1 MGIRT
6 LGIPR
11 PISLLIRCLVLLLAS
26 TCAGELG
33 TNCPS
38 SSSFTPGITCY
49 PRLSK
54 RNTWTPWMPNTRAG
68 QTLLS
73 QTALSQLFFGERK
86 GCCPQ
91 AEFPRRKLV
100 CVGTSAAFQD
110 AALLPEGQRLTTHTS
125 FLSRGGEGAVQFCS
139 EFRTSLWVSPRSK
152 PLGIAT
158 RFSVLWGNRY
168 FTYFWNPSLEL
179 CRPAREMQ
187 ESHL

>member
-1 MGIRT
+1 M
-6 LGIPR
+6 
-11 PISLLIRCLVLLLAS
+11 LAS

-125 FLSRGGEGAVQFCS
+125 FLSRGGRRSGPVLFRVQDVFMGIPKIQAS
-139 EFRTSLWVSPRSK
+139 WNRHTFLSFMGESLFYLFLEPFPRTVPACK
-152 PLGIAT
+152 GDAGI
-158 RFSVLWGNRY
+158 
-168 FTYFWNPSLEL
+168 PSLISAEL
-179 CRPAREMQ
+179 PDD
-187 ESHL
+187 LDLG